1 VRELENFAERLLLT
15 RPGERLAIR
24 HFRDLM
30 RTYRGREAEGVG
42 PATPAP
48 QADAGRVRGAAVDL
62 DRPLS
67 EVVDEAVENV
77 ERAYLES
84 LLAETGG
91 RIGDAARHA
100 DVSRRTLLR
109 KLTRYDID
117 KRRFR
122 S

>member
-1 VRELENFAERLLLT
+1 VE
-15 RPGERLAIR
+15 G
-24 HFRDLM
+24 D
-30 RTYRGREAEGVG
+30 GRA
-42 PATPAP
+42 ARAP
-48 QADAGRVRGAAVDL
+48 QSGAGAGRVRGAAVDL
-62 DRPLS
+62 ERPLS

-84 LLAETGG
+84 LLTESGG
-91 RIGDAARHA
+91 RIGRAAGRA
-100 DVSRRTLLR
+100 AMSRRTLLR